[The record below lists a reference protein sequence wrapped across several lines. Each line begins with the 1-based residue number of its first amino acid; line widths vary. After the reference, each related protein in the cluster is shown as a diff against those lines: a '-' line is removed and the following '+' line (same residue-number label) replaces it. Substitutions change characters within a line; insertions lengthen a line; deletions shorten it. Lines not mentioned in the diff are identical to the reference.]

1 MINCGRASLSHHPA
15 GQLIKKNKRYVCT
28 LQNPGSGQLPTPPTG
43 SKSRTKASE
52 PTEAQARSYRRALAL
67 LVKAGLVKRARKKDM
82 VRNDLLKITDGGLAF
97 GGWLLDPPRPTEE
110 EHSRAMQEFG
120 RVESRRA
127 MVRTFAIS
135 AAGSKTAN
143 ERLDRLLARM
153 KTEGTE

>member
-1 MINCGRASLSHHPA
+1 MSKGIGKVQRDILRVLVTYGPYGKPA
-15 GQLIKKNKRYVCT
+15 GYLHTHLVCF
-28 LQNPGSGQLPTPPTG
+28 LVWMPAEG
-43 SKSRTKASE
+43 KASE